1 MKKTMKIEGMT
12 CNHCKAA
19 VERALCALPGTT
31 ATAMPEKDIAYVT
44 TDGQVTDQQLIDAIT
59 SNTPFKV
66 LGIE

>member
-1 MKKTMKIEGMT
+1 MKKVIRIEGMS

-19 VERALCALPGTT
+19 VEKALSALPGTT
-31 ATAMPEKDIAYVT
+31 ATAIPEENIAYVT

-66 LGIE
+66 LGVE